1 MDANNIDI
9 ELSQKIA
16 QEAGKQMNELKNE
29 IEANKNAHISLLEDI
44 LSDIKEQRKFLKLV
58 LVSLIVVV
66 ILVIV
71 GSFGLSVYNQKL
83 LKDSSVQNAE
93 KIFDFVSTTDF
104 NSSVEMKTENNSSA
118 SNIRIN
124 N

>member
-44 LSDIKEQRKFLKLV
+44 LSDIKEQRKFLKSV